1 MSPKIRVLIVDDHP
15 LMREA
20 LRGAIEDEPD
30 MELVGEAD
38 NGLEAVGL
46 AGSLQPDVTVMDLFM
61 AGMDGLEAIARIR
74 EENPDARILA
84 LTSSTDESKVMAA
97 VQAGALGYLLKEVQR
112 VELLRAIREVSQ
124 GNVFLPPHLVRKLFN
139 GMRQGQ
145 AKSPVTPVEALTPR
159 ETEVLK
165 YIGDGASNREI
176 AEALCVS
183 EGTIRTHVHH
193 ILGKLGL
200 KNRNQ
205 AILYALQG
213 KLIFNLTPQPPLRNG
228 EGE

>member
-1 MSPKIRVLIVDDHP
+1 MNPKIRVLVVDDHP

-30 MELVGEAD
+30 MELAGEAD
-38 NGLEAVGL
+38 NGLEAIAL
-46 AGSLQPDVTVMDLFM
+46 ARTLQPDVTVMDLFM

-97 VQAGALGYLLKEVQR
+97 VQAGALGYLLKDVQR
-112 VELLRAIREVSQ
+112 VELLQAIREVSRD
-124 GNVFLPPHLVRKLFN
+124 NVYLPPHLARKLFN
-139 GMRQGQ
+139 GMRQGP
-145 AKSPVTPVEALTPR
+145 AKPPVSPAEQLTTREA
-159 ETEVLK
+159 EILK
-165 YIGDGASNREI
+165 RIGEGASNREI

-183 EGTIRTHVHH
+183 EGTVRTHVHH

-205 AILYALQG
+205 AILYTLQ
-213 KLIFNLTPQPPLRNG
+213 KG
-228 EGE
+228 E